1 MIYVNNCVRTHGGK
15 AVLCAHTMLLYR
27 QNNLR
32 YIRREKC
39 VLCAIQYGMHLLRNS
54 AQTIAVAMAT
64 LRDSEVGRP

>member
-1 MIYVNNCVRTHGGK
+1 MIYINNCVRTHSEK
-15 AVLCAHTMLLYR
+15 DVLCAHTMLLCR
-27 QNNLR
+27 KNSFC